1 MMSFYPPNSAAA
13 TYSGCKIVD
22 VPADKAAYAFS
33 GDDYARE
40 VGRRLETNLREFNFS
55 RIRNELERVADDT
68 YADEKNKRSLTDV
81 HRVLLVVFYC
91 EKPELWK
98 VDIKDGASRAQEVRE
113 FIAGDYGNTARFFK
127 ERYWRENHQRS
138 LEELKLLAAHI
149 ILMGGDKIKRAGIE
163 GLDIAVITRKEGFV
177 RLCDDEISKLEKS
190 SEELDRL
197 IQSRLFDASSGLG
210 VSR

>member
-1 MMSFYPPNSAAA
+1 
-13 TYSGCKIVD
+13 V
-22 VPADKAAYAFS
+22 AYAFS

-68 YADEKNKRSLTDV
+68 YADEKNKRSLPDA
-81 HRVLLVVFYC
+81 HRVLLVVFYR
-91 EKPELWK
+91 EKTLELWK

-127 ERYWRENHQRS
+127 ERYWRENHQQS

-163 GLDIAVITRKEGFV
+163 GLDMAVVTPEKGFV

-190 SEELDRL
+190 SEDLDQL
-197 IQSRLFDASSGLG
+197 IESRLFDASSGLG